1 MTNQL
6 DMSLREL
13 DLFDFNSKLINKVDS
28 SEKLISSSLLSE
40 PLNFDHELSK
50 NDSPM
55 PSNLMKSPQIANIS
69 NGNCSSESNL
79 NSQPNSLPNNFHNL
93 EDSISQIARNNFIHN
108 SNHSAENIFHSAE
121 NYDKHEYTSHLVS
134 SVSNLREVNIEQNLS
149 ARISHEV
156 CVSSSDNIY
165 HNNKSEIPFSLKLNN
180 EIKNGRKK
188 SLSTARYATVSNF
201 TIPIE
206 MNFPNEGNS
215 IKPLSNS
222 VEVVTI
228 FTNIYY

>member
-1 MTNQL
+1 L
-6 DMSLREL
+6 DISLREL
-13 DLFDFNSKLINKVDS
+13 DLFDFNSKLINKVES

-40 PLNFDHELSK
+40 PSNIDHELTK
-50 NDSPM
+50 NDSAM
-55 PSNLMKSPQIANIS
+55 PSNLMKSPQITNIS
-69 NGNCSSESNL
+69 KSNENCSSESNL
-79 NSQPNSLPNNFHNL
+79 NSQPNSLPNNFYNL
-93 EDSISQIARNNFIHN
+93 EDNLTRNNFIHN
-108 SNHSAENIFHSAE
+108 SNHSAENIFNTAE
-121 NYDKHEYTSHLVS
+121 NYDKHDYTSHLVS

-156 CVSSSDNIY
+156 CVSSSDSIY
-165 HNNKSEIPFSLKLNN
+165 HNKNEIPFSLKLNN

-222 VEVVTI
+222 VEVVINI
-228 FTNIYY
+228 FAYYFY